1 MMNRVHGMFR
11 IFVILMLLINALGC
25 DFIKKVISS
34 SNKDIESAYLEYREA
49 LMDGDISLIKKRI
62 VSRNLHEFDG
72 EDAEIKIELIRELY
86 PVNIS
91 VDTITKDNN
100 TATLEAFAEV
110 EGGIIK
116 GIVHLEKEDGDWKIS
131 EEQWDMTV
139 RPHPIVLTRGDNA
152 PSFEPIDTSPVSP
165 GQLYGLASSPF
176 LKKPLLPSRVIL
188 SGHQDEVTGLIF
200 SPDPNFLISSSYGDF
215 TLRVWDIP
223 SGNEIQ
229 KIRLDHRPLSID
241 IVPDTPSLIVTDVY
255 GTLILFPFFEGNIGT
270 PEIISSELGH
280 NASVSVSPNGNLC
293 ATASFDRFI
302 LIFDLTKK
310 RLLRRISTE
319 DPMRSVA
326 FSPSGEILAAG
337 TTTNKILLWKVQE
350 GKGRTY
356 TISKVDPQSD
366 VSSLSFSP
374 SGKLLATGHMDS
386 SITVWDVEKQEEIHN
401 FYVPNAS
408 TWAVRFTPDGKI
420 LASGNQDGFI
430 YLWDSS
436 SARKITV
443 LKGHDAAVRALAF
456 SPDGSILASG
466 GEDRKIIIWK

>member
-11 IFVILMLLINALGC
+11 IFVILMFLINALGC

-34 SNKDIESAYLEYREA
+34 SNKDTESSYLEYREA
-49 LMDGDISLIKKRI
+49 LMDVDISLIKKRI

-152 PSFEPIDTSPVSP
+152 SSFEPIDTSPVSP

-176 LKKPLLPSRVIL
+176 LKGPLLPSRVIL

-255 GTLILFPFFEGNIGT
+255 GTLILFPFFKGNIGT

-280 NASVSVSPNGNLC
+280 NV
-293 ATASFDRFI
+293 
-302 LIFDLTKK
+302 TKK

-443 LKGHDAAVRALAF
+443 LKGHDAAVR
-456 SPDGSILASG
+456 GSILASG